1 MATHLLTFDPRSVVL
16 NRFSSSSQ
24 PCKHT
29 SCLQCGD
36 MMLDHA
42 SEVLKILGGVGLFFS
57 FTEVSRPPPTGGALG
72 PAGSTLCV

>member
-1 MATHLLTFDPRSVVL
+1 
-16 NRFSSSSQ
+16 
-24 PCKHT
+24 
-29 SCLQCGD
+29 